1 MTKKILLIISIIA
14 LNILAFIGVIYHGDF
29 IDWIYYPIVI
39 LLLCYLFYKYYYEFP
54 ALFIFFNLLV
64 IIKYFDSLNKVE
76 GYPYPDG
83 ALTDF
88 YIGLAYV
95 LINIIFI
102 VILNKVRR
110 LKIIILTTVIIAIII
125 FYATLVWIY
134 LLECIIT
141 PIAMMLLIKNKTL
154 AENKKI
160 VIPIMSI
167 MSSLYII
174 YLVRDSGVSYS
185 LFSFIIPI
193 IILIFI
199 AALIKDRTL
208 AENKRIMMPIS
219 AIVVI
224 IVILYSNFTNSL
236 LPVLTEIAIFS
247 IFYYAYTPF
256 VLSLS
261 FLVGLIG
268 LDTRFMEDKRM
279 KITLTVIFSILCYT
293 PIISA
298 PSSFIRQIVGAQLIQ
313 DGERE
318 VYCVTK
324 ITKEFICTIGEIE
337 PSSIKED
344 CYLRIGC
351 VYKFSDIDQKYVYKN
366 LFLLDCSGGD
376 SSGNMDPQVLNMK
389 DYYVNIN
396 HFFFKL
402 FKNFRAIK

>member
-1 MTKKILLIISIIA
+1 
-14 LNILAFIGVIYHGDF
+14 
-29 IDWIYYPIVI
+29 
-39 LLLCYLFYKYYYEFP
+39 
-54 ALFIFFNLLV
+54 
-64 IIKYFDSLNKVE
+64 
-76 GYPYPDG
+76 
-83 ALTDF
+83 
-88 YIGLAYV
+88 
-95 LINIIFI
+95 
-102 VILNKVRR
+102 
-110 LKIIILTTVIIAIII
+110 
-125 FYATLVWIY
+125 
-134 LLECIIT
+134 
-141 PIAMMLLIKNKTL
+141 MLLIKNKTL

-298 PSSFIRQIVGAQLIQ
+298 PSSFVRQIVGTQLIQ
-313 DGERE
+313 DDDRE

-324 ITKEFICTIGEIE
+324 IDKEFICTLGEVR
-337 PSSIKED
+337 SSSFTED
-344 CYLRIGC
+344 YYFRVGYS
-351 VYKFSDIDQKYVYKN
+351 YKFSDIDQKYVYKN
-366 LFLLDCSGGD
+366 LFLLDRSGGD
-376 SSGNMDPQVLNMK
+376 SSGSMDPQVLNMK

-402 FKNFRAIK
+402 LKNFRAIK

>member
-351 VYKFSDIDQKYVYKN
+351 VYKVSDIDQKYVYKN